1 MANTIRASKNTFSGG
16 LVMDLAPDTTPNTVL
31 TSALNA
37 TLVTFNGNE
46 MQLQNDMGNG
56 RVETARLP
64 EGYIPVGTCEFGDI
78 IYIVSYNPLTNKSQ
92 IGCFPSPERN
102 ISSEEIGSTEQ
113 TLSFTDFQEIKLD
126 QYSNPIK
133 KEVDAQNNPIQDESK
148 KYILT
153 GKLKTNSVK
162 KIIYNNKLNPG
173 DKFIIYDKSMKI
185 YGESHISDMGNI
197 SHVYGSFPK
206 WLKIHVVA
214 IEDSGKINYLDSTL
228 RWYNE
233 YFIAQS
239 KENNQNIP
247 DIDSYRNLLSSGY
260 SVFQSKISGKLA
272 LLIELEKI
280 TGFSCTHTI
289 YSKKGTSSKVE
300 FSDYNN
306 DENTKTTVDNI
317 KKSNTDISYIAETNN
332 YLTYINFSWE
342 TEDSNVNPAAV
353 ILTDAKWVG
362 EYGQYGKVKFWQKN
376 DKLIGLVG
384 NGTNYYQSVSYK
396 LPNIQIEESTEES
409 TEESVK
415 QEKLIEEEKL
425 ITITTSTPS
434 YPNDK
439 YYEVS
444 LDTLSYGNY
453 DSFKE
458 GSYNVILANKLKH
471 INTGTGYSE
480 DALTKLNIVKENEEV
495 KEGVDDSNKYL
506 MLPVEGKY
514 YINALEKIKDNN
526 GQIDFYSKSSSTGKL
541 FKINSY
547 EIEDY
552 IVNNYFH
559 YPIYKRFLEFTIPTN
574 QKILIQN
581 SEQDDSGKTI
591 KEAVY
596 IDKKPDITNMVYK
609 YTVTPAMPYGLL
621 DEYSI
626 TNYID
631 FSKIGTGSIELNT
644 WKYFVG
650 ENSLTL
656 TLGLEAYVEDNMGIS
671 EIAIEFIDNQGVA
684 AIYHITGKASYS
696 GQFTEV
702 IPLNGAASKS
712 SLNSLNTYRGTTWNY
727 TNGVCVHCGQQLTE
741 YQEGCV
747 SFVKKEENGVQKD
760 KPTIITSEDNVENY
774 YMNDAGIIYFGMLY
788 LAKITVKYCPKD
800 ALDNLDDSNDT
811 RFKTFNRWLWTTTMF
826 NDQYYQVK
834 DFNNLQLTLTYDIG
848 AKYESNKN
856 YFYKKINYV
865 SPETSPIGD
874 SEDIPKY
881 ISAQIQ
887 VITDSEVN
895 HIKEDSGNNTGD
907 GDNSGGNSGGNQ
919 DTNPEEIPVL
929 WTDWTIESSS
939 GTVTLT
945 MSCTVAAEWNTDL
958 LRLTSADG
966 TTIYKQGENYKV
978 TIGDTNVLIELVDI
992 PNQTELLLI
1001 SKEGFGKANEGKDQ
1015 SPYRELKF
1023 KYELNG

>member
-1 MANTIRASKNTFSGG
+1 MANTIKASKNTFSGG

-46 MQLQNDMGNG
+46 MSLQNDMGNG

-102 ISSEEIGSTEQ
+102 ISSEEIGSAGQ
-113 TLSFTDFQEIKLD
+113 TLSSSDFQEL
-126 QYSNPIK
+126 K
-133 KEVDAQNNPIQDESK
+133 KDESGNDVP
-148 KYILT
+148 T

-214 IEDSGKINYLDSTL
+214 IEDNGKINYLDSTL

-239 KENNQNIP
+239 KEDNQNIP

-272 LLIELEKI
+272 LLVELEKI

-289 YSKKGTSSKVE
+289 YSKKGNSNKIE
-300 FSDYNN
+300 FTKDENDNIVAKIN
-306 DENTKTTVDNI
+306 DEANTT
-317 KKSNTDISYIAETNN
+317 YITETNN

-342 TEDSNVNPAAV
+342 TEDPNINPAAI
-353 ILTDAKWVG
+353 ILTDAEWVG
-362 EYGQYGKVKFWQKN
+362 EYGQYGIVKFWEKN
-376 DKLIGLVG
+376 NKLIGLVG
-384 NGTNYYQSVSYK
+384 NGTDYYQSVSYK
-396 LPNIQIEESTEES
+396 LPNIQTEGSTEES

-415 QEKLIEEEKL
+415 QEKLIKEEKL

-444 LDTLSYGNY
+444 LDTLNYGNY
-453 DSFKE
+453 DSFKK
-458 GSYNVILANKLKH
+458 GSYNVILVNKLKH

-574 QKILIQN
+574 EKILMQN
-581 SEQDDSGKTI
+581 GE
-591 KEAVY
+591 Y

-656 TLGLEAYVEDNMGIS
+656 TLGLEVYVEDNMGIS

-702 IPLNGAASKS
+702 IPLNGATSKNN
-712 SLNSLNTYRGTTWNY
+712 LNSLNTYRANKWNY
-727 TNGVCVHCGQQLTE
+727 SNGICAHCGQQLTE

-747 SFVKKEENGVQKD
+747 IFEND
-760 KPTIITSEDNVENY
+760 KPKIATSPENTITETKEKIEEPIY
-774 YMNDAGIIYFGMLY
+774 YLNDAGIIYFGMLY

-834 DFNNLQLTLTYDIG
+834 DFNDLQLTLTYDIG

-895 HIKEDSGNNTGD
+895 HITEDSGNNNTGD
-907 GDNSGGNSGGNQ
+907 EDNSGNNSGGNSGGNSG
-919 DTNPEEIPVL
+919 TNPEEIPVL

-945 MSCTVAAEWNTDL
+945 MSCTVAAKWDANL
-958 LRLTSADG
+958 LHLTSVDG
-966 TTIYKQGENYKV
+966 TKTYKQGENYTV
-978 TIGDTNVLIELVDI
+978 TTGDTNVVIELIDI
-992 PNQTELLLI
+992 PNNVESLLLI
-1001 SKEGFGKANEGKDQ
+1001 SEEGFGKANKGKDQ
-1015 SPYRELKF
+1015 SPNKELNF

>member
-1 MANTIRASKNTFSGG
+1 MANTIKASKSTFSGG

-37 TLVTFNGNE
+37 TLMTFNGNE

-102 ISSEEIGSTEQ
+102 ISSEEVGSAGQ
-113 TLSFTDFQEIKLD
+113 TLSSADFQELELNELGELKLD
-126 QYSNPIK
+126 SSNKPI
-133 KEVDAQNNPIQDESK
+133 P
-148 KYILT
+148 T

-173 DKFIIYDKSMKI
+173 DKFIIYDKNAVI
-185 YGESHISDMGNI
+185 YSEPHISDMGNI

-228 RWYNE
+228 RWYDN
-233 YFIAQS
+233 YFIVQS
-239 KENNQNIP
+239 KKDNQDIP

-289 YSKKGTSSKVE
+289 YSKKGNSSKVI
-300 FSDYNN
+300 FTK
-306 DENTKTTVDNI
+306 DENNKITTEISDI
-317 KKSNTDISYIAETNN
+317 KENDTDISYIAETNN

-342 TEDSNVNPAAV
+342 TEDPNINPAAV
-353 ILTDAKWVG
+353 ILTDAEWVG
-362 EYGQYGKVKFWQKN
+362 EYGQYGKVKFWKKDDSD
-376 DKLIGLVG
+376 DKLIGLVE
-384 NGTNYYQSVSYK
+384 NDTNYYQSVSYK
-396 LPNIQIEESTEES
+396 N
-409 TEESVK
+409 K
-415 QEKLIEEEKL
+415 EEEF
-425 ITITTSTPS
+425 ITTTPS

-439 YYEVS
+439 YYEVL
-444 LDTLSYGNY
+444 LDALGYGDY
-453 DSFKE
+453 KSFKE
-458 GSYNVILANKLKH
+458 GSYNVILAKKLEY
-471 INTGTGYSE
+471 INTETDYSK
-480 DALTKLNIVKENEEV
+480 DALTKLNIVKENEKTE
-495 KEGVDDSNKYL
+495 EEVDDLNKYL
-506 MLPVEGKY
+506 MLPKEGYY
-514 YINALEKIKDNN
+514 YINALEKIRENN
-526 GQIDFYSKSSSTGKL
+526 GQINFYSKSSYTGKL
-541 FKINSY
+541 FKIDSQK
-547 EIEDY
+547 IEDY

-574 QKILIQN
+574 EKILVQESKKDN
-581 SEQDDSGKTI
+581 DGSTI
-591 KEAVY
+591 EEAVY

-702 IPLNGAASKS
+702 IPLNGATSKNN
-712 SLNSLNTYRGTTWNY
+712 LNSLNNYRGTTWNY
-727 TNGVCVHCGQQLTE
+727 TNGICVHCGQQLTE

-747 SFVKKEENGVQKD
+747 IFKD
-760 KPTIITSEDNVENY
+760 NKPTIITSPENTVTETGENIEEPTY
-774 YMNDAGIIYFGMLY
+774 YLNDAGIIYFGMLY

-800 ALDNLDDSNDT
+800 ALDNLDDSDST

-834 DFNNLQLTLTYDIG
+834 DFNDLQLTLTYDIG

-856 YFYKKINYV
+856 YYYKKIDYI
-865 SPETSPIGD
+865 SPETSVTKNSD
-874 SEDIPKY
+874 DISKY
-881 ISAQIQ
+881 ISAQVQ
-887 VITDSEVN
+887 VITDSKVN
-895 HIKEDSGNNTGD
+895 NITEDFDNTGD
-907 GDNSGGNSGGNQ
+907 NTGDNQGN
-919 DTNPEEIPVL
+919 TPEEMPVL
-929 WTDWTIESSS
+929 WTNWTIESSS
-939 GTVTLT
+939 DTITLT
-945 MSCTVAAEWNTDL
+945 MSCTVNAEWNINL

-966 TTIYKQGENYKV
+966 TKTYKQGENYKV
-978 TIGDTNVLIELVDI
+978 TTGDANVLIELINISDSSNS
-992 PNQTELLLI
+992 PELLLI
-1001 SKEGFGKANEGKDQ
+1001 SEGGFGKANEGKDQ

>member
-102 ISSEEIGSTEQ
+102 ISSEEVGSAGQ
-113 TLSFTDFQEIKLD
+113 TLSSADFQEL
-126 QYSNPIK
+126 K
-133 KEVDAQNNPIQDESK
+133 KDESGNDVP
-148 KYILT
+148 T

-173 DKFIIYDKSMKI
+173 DKFIIYDKNSVI
-185 YGESHISDMGNI
+185 NSEPHISDMGNI

-228 RWYNE
+228 RWYNN

-239 KENNQNIP
+239 KKTQDNPSGADIP

-289 YSKKGTSSKVE
+289 YSKKGDSNKIEFIKDENGNITTKV
-300 FSDYNN
+300 N
-306 DENTKTTVDNI
+306 DEANN
-317 KKSNTDISYIAETNN
+317 SYIAETNK

-342 TEDSNVNPAAV
+342 TEDPNINPAAI
-353 ILTDAKWVG
+353 ILTDAEWVG
-362 EYGQYGKVKFWQKN
+362 EYEQQGKIKFWYK
-376 DKLIGLVG
+376 DG
-384 NGTNYYQSVSYK
+384 NEV
-396 LPNIQIEESTEES
+396 
-409 TEESVK
+409 
-415 QEKLIEEEKL
+415 KLIENDIENYQLVQYTNKEDATK
-425 ITITTSTPS
+425 TPS

-439 YYEVS
+439 YYEVL

-453 DSFKE
+453 DSFKK
-458 GSYNVILANKLKH
+458 GSYNVILANKLKE
-471 INTGTGYSE
+471 INTNTEDSSKTGYSE
-480 DALTKLNIVKENEEV
+480 DALTKLNIVKENEKIE
-495 KEGVDDSNKYL
+495 EEVDDSNKYL
-506 MLPVEGKY
+506 MLPKEGYY
-514 YINALEKIKDNN
+514 YINALEKIREND
-526 GQIDFYSKSSSTGKL
+526 GQINFYSKSSSTGKL
-541 FKINSY
+541 FKINSQR
-547 EIEDY
+547 IEDY

-574 QKILIQN
+574 EKILVQESKKDNDGSII
-581 SEQDDSGKTI
+581 E
-591 KEAVY
+591 EAIY

-621 DEYSI
+621 DEYSV

-656 TLGLEAYVEDNMGIS
+656 TLGLEAYIEDNMGIS

-702 IPLNGAASKS
+702 IPLNGATSKNN
-712 SLNSLNTYRGTTWNY
+712 LNSLNNYRGTTWNY
-727 TNGVCVHCGQQLTE
+727 TNGICVHCGQQLTQ

-747 SFVKKEENGVQKD
+747 TFSTIEGNKSKPIIAVSKEED
-760 KPTIITSEDNVENY
+760 KNY

-800 ALDNLDDSNDT
+800 ALDNLDDSDST

-834 DFNNLQLTLTYDIG
+834 DFNDLQLTLTYDIG

-856 YFYKKINYV
+856 YYYKKIDYI
-865 SPETSPIGD
+865 SPETSVTKNSD
-874 SEDIPKY
+874 DISKY
-881 ISAQIQ
+881 ISAQVQ
-887 VITDSEVN
+887 VITDSKVN
-895 HIKEDSGNNTGD
+895 NITEDSDNTGD
-907 GDNSGGNSGGNQ
+907 NTGDNQGN
-919 DTNPEEIPVL
+919 TPEEMPVL
-929 WTDWTIESSS
+929 WTNWTIESSS
-939 GTVTLT
+939 DTITLT
-945 MSCTVAAEWNTDL
+945 MSCTVNAEWNTDL

-966 TTIYKQGENYKV
+966 TTTYKQGKNYKV
-978 TIGDTNVLIELVDI
+978 TTGDANVLIELIDI
-992 PNQTELLLI
+992 SDSSDSSNSPELLLI
-1001 SKEGFGKANEGKDQ
+1001 SEKGFGKANEGKDQ

>member
-46 MQLQNDMGNG
+46 MSLQNDMGNG

-102 ISSEEIGSTEQ
+102 ISSEEVGSAGQ
-113 TLSFTDFQEIKLD
+113 TLSSADFQELELNELGELKLD
-126 QYSNPIK
+126 SSNKPI
-133 KEVDAQNNPIQDESK
+133 P
-148 KYILT
+148 T

-173 DKFIIYDKSMKI
+173 DKFIIYDKNAVINS
-185 YGESHISDMGNI
+185 EPHISDMGNI

-228 RWYNE
+228 RWYNN

-239 KENNQNIP
+239 KKTQDNPSGADIP

-289 YSKKGTSSKVE
+289 YSKKGESKPIKFIKDEKNKTIETKIDV
-300 FSDYNN
+300 
-306 DENTKTTVDNI
+306 ENTSD
-317 KKSNTDISYIAETNN
+317 IAETNK

-342 TEDSNVNPAAV
+342 TEDPNINPAAI
-353 ILTDAKWVG
+353 ILTDAEWVG
-362 EYGQYGKVKFWQKN
+362 EYGQYGIVKFWEKN
-376 DKLIGLVG
+376 NELIELVE
-384 NGTNYYQSVSYK
+384 NGTDYYKSVSYK
-396 LPNIQIEESTEES
+396 LPDTQTEES
-409 TEESVK
+409 AK

-434 YPNDK
+434 YSNDK

-444 LDTLSYGNY
+444 LDALGYGNY
-453 DSFKE
+453 KSFKE
-458 GSYNVILANKLKH
+458 NSYNVILANKLKY

-480 DALTKLNIVKENEEV
+480 DALTKLNIVKENEKV

-506 MLPVEGKY
+506 MLPKEGYY
-514 YINALEKIKDNN
+514 YINALEKIIEKD
-526 GQIDFYSKSSSTGKL
+526 GQINFYSKSSSTGKL
-541 FKINSY
+541 FKIDY
-547 EIEDY
+547 QRIEDY

-574 QKILIQN
+574 QKILMQN
-581 SEQDDSGKTI
+581 GEH
-591 KEAVY
+591 

-702 IPLNGAASKS
+702 IPLNGATSKNN
-712 SLNSLNTYRGTTWNY
+712 LNSLNNYRADKWNY

-747 SFVKKEENGVQKD
+747 IFKD
-760 KPTIITSEDNVENY
+760 NKPTIITSPENTVTETGENIEEPTY
-774 YMNDAGIIYFGMLY
+774 YLNDAGIIYFGMLY

-834 DFNNLQLTLTYDIG
+834 DFNDLQLTLTYDIG

-874 SEDIPKY
+874 SDDIPKY
-881 ISAQIQ
+881 ISAQVQ

-895 HIKEDSGNNTGD
+895 HITEDSGNNTEG

-945 MSCTVAAEWNTDL
+945 MSCTVAAKWNNNNL
-958 LRLTSADG
+958 FLKSEDG
-966 TTIYKQGENYKV
+966 TETYKQNVDYEI
-978 TIGDTNVLIELVDI
+978 THGDTNVLVKLSNKLKGENLV
-992 PNQTELLLI
+992 LI
-1001 SKEGFGKANEGKDQ
+1001 SNIGFGKANDGKDQ
-1015 SPYRELKF
+1015 SPSKELNF
-1023 KYELNG
+1023 KYEING

>member
-1 MANTIRASKNTFSGG
+1 MANTIRVSKSTFSGG

-102 ISSEEIGSTEQ
+102 ISSEEVGSAGQ
-113 TLSFTDFQEIKLD
+113 TLKSSDFQEI
-126 QYSNPIK
+126 IK
-133 KEVDAQNNPIQDESK
+133 DASGNEIP
-148 KYILT
+148 T

-173 DKFIIYDKSMKI
+173 DKFIIYDKNAAI
-185 YGESHISDMGNI
+185 YNEPNISDIGNTSHI
-197 SHVYGSFPK
+197 YGSFPK

-228 RWYNE
+228 KWYKD
-233 YFIAQS
+233 YFIAAS
-239 KENNQNIP
+239 KKANDPNGADIP

-289 YSKKGTSSKVE
+289 YSKNIVNTSS
-300 FSDYNN
+300 
-306 DENTKTTVDNI
+306 
-317 KKSNTDISYIAETNN
+317 DIEVNK

-342 TEDSNVNPAAV
+342 TENPNINPAAI
-353 ILTDAKWVG
+353 ILTDAEWVG
-362 EYGQYGKVKFWQKN
+362 EQDQQGTVKLWKKSTEN
-376 DKLIGLVG
+376 NKLIELEK
-384 NGTNYYQSVSYK
+384 NGIKNYQSVSYI
-396 LPNIQIEESTEES
+396 NEGTQTN
-409 TEESVK
+409 T
-415 QEKLIEEEKL
+415 
-425 ITITTSTPS
+425 TPS
-434 YPNDK
+434 YPNGK
-439 YYEVS
+439 YYEAV
-444 LDTLSYGNY
+444 LDTLDQGDYETFINTN
-453 DSFKE
+453 
-458 GSYNVILANKLKH
+458 SYNAKLISKLKD
-471 INTGTGYSE
+471 INIVTQNGKVKETGYSK
-480 DALTKLNIVKENEEV
+480 DALIKLNIKKENNN
-495 KEGVDDSNKYL
+495 GYL
-506 MLPVEGKY
+506 MLPVEKQY
-514 YINALEKIKDNN
+514 YINALEKIKEKN
-526 GQIDFYSKSSSTGKL
+526 GEHIEINFYSKSSSTGKM
-541 FKINSY
+541 FKIEPY
-547 EIEDY
+547 EIPDY

-574 QKILIQN
+574 QKIKIQEG
-581 SEQDDSGKTI
+581 EQDVNGNPI
-591 KEAVY
+591 KPAIY

-650 ENSLTL
+650 ENALTL

-712 SLNSLNTYRGTTWNY
+712 NLNSLNNYRNKWNY
-727 TNGVCVHCGQQLTE
+727 KEGVCVHCGQKLEE

-747 SFVKKEENGVQKD
+747 TFKKDTSGNSIPVIATFPESTTPPKNSTPSGNTTSPENTTTNTEE
-760 KPTIITSEDNVENY
+760 PTY
-774 YMNDAGIIYFGMLY
+774 YLNDAGIIYFGMLY
-788 LAKITVKYCPKD
+788 LAKITVKYCPVD
-800 ALDNLDDSNDT
+800 ALGNLDENNIS
-811 RFKTFNRWLWTTTMF
+811 RFKTFNRWLWTTTVF
-826 NDQYYQVK
+826 NDYYYQVK
-834 DFNNLQLTLTYDIG
+834 DFNDLQLTLTYDIG
-848 AKYESNKN
+848 VKYETNSK
-856 YFYKKINYV
+856 YLYKKINYI
-865 SPETSPIGD
+865 SPKNDIIQK
-874 SEDIPKY
+874 SEDILGY
-881 ISAQIQ
+881 ISAQVQ
-887 VITDSEVN
+887 LITDTSKISNTEN
-895 HIKEDSGNNTGD
+895 SGNNTGN
-907 GDNSGGNSGGNQ
+907 GSGNNNSGNIS
-919 DTNPEEIPVL
+919 EI
-929 WTDWTIESSS
+929 W
-939 GTVTLT
+939 
-945 MSCTVAAEWNTDL
+945 EWNITTYKIYPAISVYYDGEVQWDSTKL
-958 LRLTSADG
+958 HLTTADG
-966 TTIYKQGENYKV
+966 TYTYEQNIHYKLVEGPKD
-978 TIGDTNVLIELVDI
+978 ILIVLTGILKETKIIV
-992 PNQTELLLI
+992 NSE
-1001 SKEGFGKANEGKDQ
+1001 EGFGKAKQSGKV
-1015 SPYRELKF
+1015 SPPNTLELTV
-1023 KYELNG
+1023 N

>member
-1 MANTIRASKNTFSGG
+1 
-16 LVMDLAPDTTPNTVL
+16 
-31 TSALNA
+31 
-37 TLVTFNGNE
+37 
-46 MQLQNDMGNG
+46 
-56 RVETARLP
+56 
-64 EGYIPVGTCEFGDI
+64 
-78 IYIVSYNPLTNKSQ
+78 
-92 IGCFPSPERN
+92 
-102 ISSEEIGSTEQ
+102 
-113 TLSFTDFQEIKLD
+113 
-126 QYSNPIK
+126 
-133 KEVDAQNNPIQDESK
+133 
-148 KYILT
+148 
-153 GKLKTNSVK
+153 
-162 KIIYNNKLNPG
+162 
-173 DKFIIYDKSMKI
+173 
-185 YGESHISDMGNI
+185 MGNI

-228 RWYNE
+228 RWYDN

-239 KENNQNIP
+239 KKDNQDVP

-289 YSKKGTSSKVE
+289 YSKKGESKPIKFIKDKE
-300 FSDYNN
+300 NKTIGTEISD
-306 DENTKTTVDNI
+306 I
-317 KKSNTDISYIAETNN
+317 KEDDTDIYYIAETNN

-342 TEDSNVNPAAV
+342 TEDSNINPAAV
-353 ILTDAKWVG
+353 ILTDAEWIG
-362 EYGQYGKVKFWQKN
+362 EYGQYGIVKFWEKN
-376 DKLIGLVG
+376 NKLIELVE
-384 NGTNYYQSVSYK
+384 NGTDYYKSVSYK
-396 LPNIQIEESTEES
+396 N
-409 TEESVK
+409 K
-415 QEKLIEEEKL
+415 EEEF
-425 ITITTSTPS
+425 ITTTPS
-434 YPNDK
+434 YPNDN
-439 YYEVS
+439 YYEVL
-444 LDTLSYGNY
+444 LDALEYKSYDVFASNSYNAMLANTLS
-453 DSFKE
+453 S
-458 GSYNVILANKLKH
+458 
-471 INTGTGYSE
+471 INTDYSK
-480 DALTKLNIVKENEEV
+480 DALTKLNIKKENNS
-495 KEGVDDSNKYL
+495 GYL
-506 MLPVEGKY
+506 MLPVEKSY
-514 YINALEKIKDNN
+514 YINALEKI
-526 GQIDFYSKSSSTGKL
+526 GTTFYSKSSSTGKM
-541 FKINSY
+541 F
-547 EIEDY
+547 EIFPYIIPDY

-574 QKILIQN
+574 EKILVQESKKDN
-581 SEQDDSGKTI
+581 DGSTI
-591 KEAVY
+591 EEAVY

-702 IPLNGAASKS
+702 IPLNGATSKNN
-712 SLNSLNTYRGTTWNY
+712 LNSLNTYRGTTWNY
-727 TNGVCVHCGQQLTE
+727 TNGICIHCGQQLTE

-747 SFVKKEENGVQKD
+747 TFKDNKPVIATSPENTVTETGENIEE
-760 KPTIITSEDNVENY
+760 PAY
-774 YMNDAGIIYFGMLY
+774 YLNDAGIIYFGMLY

-800 ALDNLDDSNDT
+800 ALDNLDDSDST

-834 DFNNLQLTLTYDIG
+834 DFNDLQLTLTYDIG

-856 YFYKKINYV
+856 YYYKKIDYI
-865 SPETSPIGD
+865 SPETSVTKNSD
-874 SEDIPKY
+874 DISKY
-881 ISAQIQ
+881 ISAQVQI
-887 VITDSEVN
+887 ITDSKVN
-895 HIKEDSGNNTGD
+895 NITEDSDNTGD
-907 GDNSGGNSGGNQ
+907 NTGDNQGN
-919 DTNPEEIPVL
+919 TPEEMPVL
-929 WTDWTIESSS
+929 WTNWTIESSS
-939 GTVTLT
+939 DTITLT
-945 MSCTVAAEWNTDL
+945 MSCTVNAEWDTSL

-966 TTIYKQGENYKV
+966 TTTYKQGKNYKV
-978 TIGDTNVLIELVDI
+978 TTGDANVLIELIDI

-1001 SKEGFGKANEGKDQ
+1001 SKGGFGKANEGKDQ

>member
-1 MANTIRASKNTFSGG
+1 MANTIRASKSTFSGG

-102 ISSEEIGSTEQ
+102 ISSEEVGSAGQ
-113 TLSFTDFQEIKLD
+113 TLKSSDFQEI
-126 QYSNPIK
+126 IK
-133 KEVDAQNNPIQDESK
+133 DASGNEIP
-148 KYILT
+148 T

-173 DKFIIYDKSMKI
+173 DKFIIYDKNAAI
-185 YGESHISDMGNI
+185 YNEPNISDIGNTSHI
-197 SHVYGSFPK
+197 YGSFPK

-228 RWYNE
+228 KWYKD
-233 YFIAQS
+233 YFIAAS
-239 KENNQNIP
+239 KKANDPNGADIP

-289 YSKKGTSSKVE
+289 YSKNIVNTSS
-300 FSDYNN
+300 
-306 DENTKTTVDNI
+306 
-317 KKSNTDISYIAETNN
+317 DIEVNK

-342 TEDSNVNPAAV
+342 TENPNINPAAI
-353 ILTDAKWVG
+353 ILTDAEWVG
-362 EYGQYGKVKFWQKN
+362 EQDQQGTVKLWKKSTEN
-376 DKLIGLVG
+376 NKLIELEK
-384 NGTNYYQSVSYK
+384 NGIKNYQSVSYI
-396 LPNIQIEESTEES
+396 NEGTQTN
-409 TEESVK
+409 T
-415 QEKLIEEEKL
+415 
-425 ITITTSTPS
+425 TPS
-434 YPNDK
+434 YPNGK
-439 YYEVS
+439 YYEAV
-444 LDTLSYGNY
+444 LDTLDQGDYETFINTN
-453 DSFKE
+453 
-458 GSYNVILANKLKH
+458 SYNAKLISKLKD
-471 INTGTGYSE
+471 INIVTQNGKVKETGYSK
-480 DALTKLNIVKENEEV
+480 DALIKLNIKKENNN
-495 KEGVDDSNKYL
+495 GYL
-506 MLPVEGKY
+506 MLPVEKQY
-514 YINALEKIKDNN
+514 YINALEKIKEKN
-526 GQIDFYSKSSSTGKL
+526 GENIEINFYSKSSSTGKM
-541 FKINSY
+541 FKIEPY
-547 EIEDY
+547 EIPDY

-574 QKILIQN
+574 QKIKIQEG
-581 SEQDDSGKTI
+581 EQDVNGNPI
-591 KEAVY
+591 KPAIY

-650 ENSLTL
+650 ENALTL

-712 SLNSLNTYRGTTWNY
+712 NLNSLNNYRNKWNY
-727 TNGVCVHCGQQLTE
+727 KEGVCVHCGQKLEE

-747 SFVKKEENGVQKD
+747 TFKKDTSGNSIPVIATFPESTTPPKNSTPSGNTTSPENTTTNTEE
-760 KPTIITSEDNVENY
+760 PTY
-774 YMNDAGIIYFGMLY
+774 YLNDAGIIYFGMLY
-788 LAKITVKYCPKD
+788 LAKITVKYCPVD
-800 ALDNLDDSNDT
+800 ALGNLDENNIS
-811 RFKTFNRWLWTTTMF
+811 RFKTFNRWLWTTTVF
-826 NDQYYQVK
+826 NDYYYQVK
-834 DFNNLQLTLTYDIG
+834 DFNDLQLTLTYDIG
-848 AKYESNKN
+848 VKYETNSK
-856 YFYKKINYV
+856 YLYKKINYI
-865 SPETSPIGD
+865 SPKNDIIQK
-874 SEDIPKY
+874 SEDISGY
-881 ISAQIQ
+881 ISAQVQ
-887 VITDSEVN
+887 LITDTSKISNTEN
-895 HIKEDSGNNTGD
+895 SGNNTGN
-907 GDNSGGNSGGNQ
+907 GSGNNNSGDIS
-919 DTNPEEIPVL
+919 EI
-929 WTDWTIESSS
+929 W
-939 GTVTLT
+939 
-945 MSCTVAAEWNTDL
+945 EWNITTYKIYPAISVYYDGEVQWDSTKL
-958 LRLTSADG
+958 HLTTADG
-966 TTIYKQGENYKV
+966 TYTYEQNIHYKLVEGPKD
-978 TIGDTNVLIELVDI
+978 ILIVLTGILKETKIIV
-992 PNQTELLLI
+992 NSE
-1001 SKEGFGKANEGKDQ
+1001 EGFGKAKQSGKV
-1015 SPYRELKF
+1015 SPPNTLELTV
-1023 KYELNG
+1023 N

>member
-102 ISSEEIGSTEQ
+102 ISSEEVGSAGQ
-113 TLSFTDFQEIKLD
+113 TLSSSDFQELELNELGELKLD
-126 QYSNPIK
+126 SSNRPI
-133 KEVDAQNNPIQDESK
+133 P
-148 KYILT
+148 T

-173 DKFIIYDKSMKI
+173 DKFIIYDKNAVINS
-185 YGESHISDMGNI
+185 EPHISDIGNT

-228 RWYNE
+228 RWYDN

-239 KENNQNIP
+239 KKTQDNPSGADIP

-289 YSKKGTSSKVE
+289 YSKKGESKPIKFIKDEKNKTIETKIDVESTS
-300 FSDYNN
+300 D
-306 DENTKTTVDNI
+306 
-317 KKSNTDISYIAETNN
+317 IAETNK

-342 TEDSNVNPAAV
+342 TEDPNINPAAI
-353 ILTDAKWVG
+353 ILTDAEWVG
-362 EYGQYGKVKFWQKN
+362 EYGQYGIVKFWEKN
-376 DKLIGLVG
+376 NELIELVE
-384 NGTNYYQSVSYK
+384 NGTDYYKSVSYK
-396 LPNIQIEESTEES
+396 LPNIQTEESIEES
-409 TEESVK
+409 
-415 QEKLIEEEKL
+415 IEEEKSIEQEKLTEKEL

-444 LDTLSYGNY
+444 LDALGYGTY
-453 DSFKE
+453 KSFKE
-458 GSYNVILANKLKH
+458 GSYNVILAKKLEY

-480 DALTKLNIVKENEEV
+480 DALTKLNIVKENEEI
-495 KEGVDDSNKYL
+495 DDLNKYL
-506 MLPVEGKY
+506 MLPKEGYY
-514 YINALEKIKDNN
+514 YINALEKIKEND
-526 GQIDFYSKSSSTGKL
+526 GQISFYSKSSSTGKL
-541 FKINSY
+541 FKINSQR
-547 EIEDY
+547 IEDY

-574 QKILIQN
+574 QKIIVQESKKDN
-581 SEQDDSGKTI
+581 DGHITE
-591 KEAVY
+591 EAVY

-702 IPLNGAASKS
+702 IPLNGATSKS
-712 SLNSLNTYRGTTWNY
+712 SLNSLNNYRGTTWNY
-727 TNGVCVHCGQQLTE
+727 TNGICVHCGQQLTE

-747 SFVKKEENGVQKD
+747 TFENNKPIIATSPENTVTETGENIEE
-760 KPTIITSEDNVENY
+760 PTY
-774 YMNDAGIIYFGMLY
+774 YLNDAGIIYFGMLY

-800 ALDNLDDSNDT
+800 TLDNLDDSDST

-834 DFNNLQLTLTYDIG
+834 DFNDLQLTLTYDIG

-856 YFYKKINYV
+856 YYYKKIDYV
-865 SPETSPIGD
+865 SPETSVTKNSD
-874 SEDIPKY
+874 DISKY
-881 ISAQIQ
+881 ISAQVQ
-887 VITDSEVN
+887 VITDSKVN
-895 HIKEDSGNNTGD
+895 NITEDSDNTGD
-907 GDNSGGNSGGNQ
+907 NTGDNQGN
-919 DTNPEEIPVL
+919 TPEEIPVL
-929 WTDWTIESSS
+929 WTNWTIESSS
-939 GTVTLT
+939 DIITLT
-945 MSCTVAAEWNTDL
+945 MSCTVNAEWDTSL
-958 LRLTSADG
+958 LRLISADG
-966 TTIYKQGENYKV
+966 TKTYKQGENYKV
-978 TIGDTNVLIELVDI
+978 TIGDANVLIELINISDSS
-992 PNQTELLLI
+992 ELLLI
-1001 SKEGFGKANEGKDQ
+1001 SERGFGKANERKDQ

>member
-1 MANTIRASKNTFSGG
+1 MANTIRASKSTFSGG
-16 LVMDLAPDTTPNTVL
+16 LIMDLAPATTPNTVL

-102 ISSEEIGSTEQ
+102 ISSEEVGSTGQ
-113 TLSFTDFQEIKLD
+113 TLSFTDFQEIELD
-126 QYSNPIK
+126 QQGNPIK
-133 KEVDAQNNPIQDESK
+133 KEVDAQGNPIQDESK

-272 LLIELEKI
+272 LLVELEKI

-289 YSKKGTSSKVE
+289 YSKKGNSNKIE
-300 FSDYNN
+300 FTK
-306 DENTKTTVDNI
+306 DENDNI
-317 KKSNTDISYIAETNN
+317 IAKINDKAVNSYIAETNN

-342 TEDSNVNPAAV
+342 TEDPNINPAAI
-353 ILTDAKWVG
+353 ILTDTEWVG
-362 EYGQYGKVKFWQKN
+362 EYGQQGTVKFWQKN
-376 DKLIGLVG
+376 NKLIELVG
-384 NGTNYYQSVSYK
+384 NGTNYYQSVLYN
-396 LPNIQIEESTEES
+396 NIKEATN
-409 TEESVK
+409 
-415 QEKLIEEEKL
+415 
-425 ITITTSTPS
+425 TPS
-434 YPNDK
+434 YPNDN
-439 YYEVS
+439 YYEVL
-444 LDTLSYGNY
+444 LDTLSYENY
-453 DSFKE
+453 KNFIEKD
-458 GSYNVILANKLKH
+458 SYNAKLIDKLKE
-471 INTGTGYSE
+471 INTYIQNSENKELGYSK
-480 DALTKLNIVKENEEV
+480 DALIKLNIEKENDTS
-495 KEGVDDSNKYL
+495 GYL
-506 MLPVEGKY
+506 MLPKEGSY
-514 YINALEKIKDNN
+514 YINALEKIIEKKGEN
-526 GQIDFYSKSSSTGKL
+526 IEKHFYSKSSYSGKM
-541 FKINSY
+541 F
-547 EIEDY
+547 EIFPYIIPDY

-574 QKILIQN
+574 QKILMQN
-581 SEQDDSGKTI
+581 GE
-591 KEAVY
+591 Y

-702 IPLNGAASKS
+702 IPLNGATSKNN
-712 SLNSLNTYRGTTWNY
+712 LNSLNNYRGNKWNY
-727 TNGVCVHCGQQLTE
+727 SDGICVHCGQQLTE

-747 SFVKKEENGVQKD
+747 SFIKKEENGEQKER
-760 KPTIITSEDNVENY
+760 PTIITSEDKVSNY

-834 DFNNLQLTLTYDIG
+834 DFNDLQLTLTYDVG

-856 YFYKKINYV
+856 YLYKKINYI
-865 SPETSPIGD
+865 SPETSPVKD
-874 SEDIPKY
+874 PNDISKY
-881 ISAQIQ
+881 ISAQVQI
-887 VITDSEVN
+887 ITDT
-895 HIKEDSGNNTGD
+895 KENPIIDDSNNTKG
-907 GDNSGGNSGGNQ
+907 GDNSGNNSGNDQ
-919 DTNPEEIPVL
+919 DNTTEETPVL
-929 WTDWTIESSS
+929 WTDWSIESSS
-939 GTVTLT
+939 GTITLT
-945 MSCTVAAEWNTDL
+945 MSCTVAVQWDNTKL
-958 LRLTSADG
+958 HLNSADG
-966 TTIYKQGENYKV
+966 NKTYTQGINYEI
-978 TIGDTNVLIELVDI
+978 TSGNSNVLIELIDI
-992 PNQTELLLI
+992 PDQTDLLLT
-1001 SKEGFGKANEGKDQ
+1001 SEEGFGKVIGRTDK
-1015 SPYRELKF
+1015 SPYKQLNF

>member
-1 MANTIRASKNTFSGG
+1 MANTIRASKSTFSGG

-102 ISSEEIGSTEQ
+102 ISSEEVGSAGQ
-113 TLSFTDFQEIKLD
+113 TLSSADFQELELNELGEPKLD
-126 QYSNPIK
+126 SSNKPI
-133 KEVDAQNNPIQDESK
+133 P
-148 KYILT
+148 T

-173 DKFIIYDKSMKI
+173 DKFIIYDKNAVINS
-185 YGESHISDMGNI
+185 ELHISDMGNE

-228 RWYNE
+228 RWYDN

-239 KENNQNIP
+239 KKTQDNPSGEDIP

-289 YSKKGTSSKVE
+289 YSKKGDSSKVI
-300 FSDYNN
+300 FTK
-306 DENTKTTVDNI
+306 DENNKITTEIADI
-317 KKSNTDISYIAETNN
+317 KEDDTNISYIAETNN

-342 TEDSNVNPAAV
+342 TEDPNINPAAI
-353 ILTDAKWVG
+353 ILTDAEWVG
-362 EYGQYGKVKFWQKN
+362 EYEQQGKIKFWYK
-376 DKLIGLVG
+376 DG
-384 NGTNYYQSVSYK
+384 NEV
-396 LPNIQIEESTEES
+396 
-409 TEESVK
+409 
-415 QEKLIEEEKL
+415 KLIENDIENYQLVQYTNNKSA
-425 ITITTSTPS
+425 TKTPS
-434 YPNDK
+434 YPNDY
-439 YYEVS
+439 YYETL
-444 LDTLSYGNY
+444 LDALEYKSYDVFASNSYNAMLANTLS
-453 DSFKE
+453 S
-458 GSYNVILANKLKH
+458 
-471 INTGTGYSE
+471 INTDYSK
-480 DALTKLNIVKENEEV
+480 DALTKLNIKKENNS
-495 KEGVDDSNKYL
+495 GYL
-506 MLPVEGKY
+506 MLPVEKSY
-514 YINALEKIKDNN
+514 YINALEKI
-526 GQIDFYSKSSSTGKL
+526 GTTFYSKSSSTGKM
-541 FKINSY
+541 F
-547 EIEDY
+547 EIFPYIIPDY

-574 QKILIQN
+574 EKILVQESKKDNDGSII
-581 SEQDDSGKTI
+581 E
-591 KEAVY
+591 EAVY

-621 DEYSI
+621 DEYSV

-702 IPLNGAASKS
+702 IPLNGATSKNN
-712 SLNSLNTYRGTTWNY
+712 LNSLNTYRGTTWNY
-727 TNGVCVHCGQQLTE
+727 TNGICVHCGQQLTE

-747 SFVKKEENGVQKD
+747 TFSTIEGDKSKPIIAVSKEED
-760 KPTIITSEDNVENY
+760 KNY

-800 ALDNLDDSNDT
+800 ALDNLDDSDST

-834 DFNNLQLTLTYDIG
+834 DFNDLQLTLTYDIG

-856 YFYKKINYV
+856 YYYKKIDYI
-865 SPETSPIGD
+865 SPETSVTKNSD
-874 SEDIPKY
+874 DISKY
-881 ISAQIQ
+881 ISAQVQ
-887 VITDSEVN
+887 VITDSKVN
-895 HIKEDSGNNTGD
+895 NITEDSDNTGD
-907 GDNSGGNSGGNQ
+907 NTGDNQGN
-919 DTNPEEIPVL
+919 TPEEMPVL
-929 WTDWTIESSS
+929 WTNWTIESSS
-939 GTVTLT
+939 DTITLT
-945 MSCTVAAEWNTDL
+945 MSCTVNAEWDTKL
-958 LRLTSADG
+958 LYLTSADG
-966 TTIYKQGENYKV
+966 TKTYIQGENYKV
-978 TIGDTNVLIELVDI
+978 TTGDANVLIELIDI
-992 PNQTELLLI
+992 SDSSDSSDSPELLLI
-1001 SKEGFGKANEGKDQ
+1001 SEKGFGKANEGKDQ

>member
-1 MANTIRASKNTFSGG
+1 MANTIRASKSTFSGG

-102 ISSEEIGSTEQ
+102 ISSEEVGSAGQ
-113 TLSFTDFQEIKLD
+113 TLSSADFQELELNELGEPKLD
-126 QYSNPIK
+126 SSNKPI
-133 KEVDAQNNPIQDESK
+133 P
-148 KYILT
+148 T

-173 DKFIIYDKSMKI
+173 DKFIIYDKSRKI

-228 RWYNE
+228 RWYNT

-239 KENNQNIP
+239 KEDSQNIP

-272 LLIELEKI
+272 LLVELEKI

-289 YSKKGTSSKVE
+289 YSKKGNSNKIKFTEDKK
-300 FSDYNN
+300 NN
-306 DENTKTTVDNI
+306 KITTEIDNTADNTAD
-317 KKSNTDISYIAETNN
+317 KSYIVETNK

-342 TEDSNVNPAAV
+342 TEDPNINPAAV
-353 ILTDAKWVG
+353 ILTDVEWVG
-362 EYGQYGKVKFWQKN
+362 EYEQQGKVKFWYK
-376 DKLIGLVG
+376 DKKEI
-384 NGTNYYQSVSYK
+384 
-396 LPNIQIEESTEES
+396 
-409 TEESVK
+409 
-415 QEKLIEEEKL
+415 KLIENDIENYQLVQYTNIEGATK
-425 ITITTSTPS
+425 TPS

-444 LDTLSYGNY
+444 LDTLNYGNY
-453 DSFKE
+453 ESFEK
-458 GSYNVILANKLKH
+458 GSYNVILVNKLKN

-480 DALTKLNIVKENEEV
+480 DALTKLNIVKTNEEV
-495 KEGVDDSNKYL
+495 DNLNKYL
-506 MLPVEGKY
+506 MLPKEGYY
-514 YINALEKIKDNN
+514 YINALEKIKENN
-526 GQIDFYSKSSSTGKL
+526 GQINFYSKSSSTGKL
-541 FKINSY
+541 FKISPQR
-547 EIEDY
+547 IEDY

-574 QKILIQN
+574 EKILVQESKKDNDGNIT
-581 SEQDDSGKTI
+581 E
-591 KEAVY
+591 EAIY

-656 TLGLEAYVEDNMGIS
+656 TLGLEAYIEDNMGIS

-702 IPLNGAASKS
+702 IPLNGATSKNN
-712 SLNSLNTYRGTTWNY
+712 LNSLNNYRGTTWNY
-727 TNGVCVHCGQQLTE
+727 TNGICVHCGQQLTE

-747 SFVKKEENGVQKD
+747 TFKNNKPVIATLENTVTETGE
-760 KPTIITSEDNVENY
+760 PTY
-774 YMNDAGIIYFGMLY
+774 YLNDAGIIYFGMLY

-800 ALDNLDDSNDT
+800 ALDNLDDSDST

-834 DFNNLQLTLTYDIG
+834 DFNDLQLTLTYDIG

-856 YFYKKINYV
+856 YYYKKIDYI
-865 SPETSPIGD
+865 SPETSVTKNSD
-874 SEDIPKY
+874 DISKY
-881 ISAQIQ
+881 ISAQVQI
-887 VITDSEVN
+887 ITDSEIN
-895 HIKEDSGNNTGD
+895 NITEDSDNTGD
-907 GDNSGGNSGGNQ
+907 NTGDNQGN
-919 DTNPEEIPVL
+919 TPEEIPVL
-929 WTDWTIESSS
+929 WTNWTIESSS
-939 GTVTLT
+939 DTITLT
-945 MSCTVAAEWNTDL
+945 MSCTVNAEWNTSL

-966 TTIYKQGENYKV
+966 TKTYEQGKNYKV
-978 TIGDTNVLIELVDI
+978 TTGDANVLIELINISDSSDSSNS
-992 PNQTELLLI
+992 PELLLI
-1001 SKEGFGKANEGKDQ
+1001 SERGFGKANEGKDQ

>member
-1 MANTIRASKNTFSGG
+1 MANTIRASKSTFSGG

-102 ISSEEIGSTEQ
+102 ISSEEVGSAGQ
-113 TLSFTDFQEIKLD
+113 TLSSSDFQELELNELGEPKLD
-126 QYSNPIK
+126 SSNKPI
-133 KEVDAQNNPIQDESK
+133 P
-148 KYILT
+148 T

-173 DKFIIYDKSMKI
+173 DKFIIYDKSRKI

-228 RWYNE
+228 RWYNT

-239 KENNQNIP
+239 KEDGQNIP

-289 YSKKGTSSKVE
+289 YSKKGNSNKIKFTEDKK
-300 FSDYNN
+300 NN
-306 DENTKTTVDNI
+306 KITTEIDNTADNTAD
-317 KKSNTDISYIAETNN
+317 KSYIVETNK

-342 TEDSNVNPAAV
+342 TEDPNINPAAI
-353 ILTDAKWVG
+353 ILTNAEWVG
-362 EYGQYGKVKFWQKN
+362 EYEQQGKVKFWYK
-376 DKLIGLVG
+376 DKKEIKLIE
-384 NGTNYYQSVSYK
+384 NDIENYQLVSYK
-396 LPNIQIEESTEES
+396 LPNIQTEES
-409 TEESVK
+409 TK

-434 YPNDK
+434 YPNGK

-444 LDTLSYGNY
+444 LDTLNYGNY
-453 DSFKE
+453 ESFEK
-458 GSYNVILANKLKH
+458 GSYNVILVNKLKN

-480 DALTKLNIVKENEEV
+480 DALTKLNIVKTNEEV
-495 KEGVDDSNKYL
+495 DNLNKYL
-506 MLPVEGKY
+506 MLPKEGYY
-514 YINALEKIKDNN
+514 YINALEKIKENN
-526 GQIDFYSKSSSTGKL
+526 GQINFYSKSSSTGKL
-541 FKINSY
+541 FKISPQR
-547 EIEDY
+547 IEDY

-574 QKILIQN
+574 EKILVQESKKDN
-581 SEQDDSGKTI
+581 DGSTI
-591 KEAVY
+591 EEAIY

-656 TLGLEAYVEDNMGIS
+656 TLGLEAYIEDNMGIS

-702 IPLNGAASKS
+702 IPLNGATSKNN
-712 SLNSLNTYRGTTWNY
+712 LNSLNNYRGTTWNY
-727 TNGVCVHCGQQLTE
+727 TNGICVHCGQQLTE

-747 SFVKKEENGVQKD
+747 TFKNNKPVIATLENTVTETGE
-760 KPTIITSEDNVENY
+760 PTY
-774 YMNDAGIIYFGMLY
+774 YLNDAGIIYFGMLY

-800 ALDNLDDSNDT
+800 ALDNLDDSDST

-834 DFNNLQLTLTYDIG
+834 DFNDLQLTLTYDIG
-848 AKYESNKN
+848 AKYESNKD
-856 YFYKKINYV
+856 YYYKKIDYI
-865 SPETSPIGD
+865 SPETSVTKNSD
-874 SEDIPKY
+874 DISKY
-881 ISAQIQ
+881 ISAQVQI
-887 VITDSEVN
+887 ITDSKVN
-895 HIKEDSGNNTGD
+895 NITEDSDNTGD
-907 GDNSGGNSGGNQ
+907 NTGDNQGN
-919 DTNPEEIPVL
+919 TPEEIPVL
-929 WTDWTIESSS
+929 WTNWTIESSS
-939 GTVTLT
+939 DTITLT
-945 MSCTVAAEWNTDL
+945 MSCTVNAKWDTSL

-966 TTIYKQGENYKV
+966 TKTYEQGKNYKV
-978 TIGDTNVLIELVDI
+978 TTGDANVLIELVDI

-1001 SKEGFGKANEGKDQ
+1001 SERGFGKANEGKDQ

>member
-1 MANTIRASKNTFSGG
+1 MANTIRVSKSTFSGG

-102 ISSEEIGSTEQ
+102 ISSEEVGSAGQ
-113 TLSFTDFQEIKLD
+113 TLKSSDFQEI
-126 QYSNPIK
+126 IK
-133 KEVDAQNNPIQDESK
+133 DASGNEIP
-148 KYILT
+148 T

-173 DKFIIYDKSMKI
+173 DKFIIYDKNAAI
-185 YGESHISDMGNI
+185 YNEPNISDIGNTSHI
-197 SHVYGSFPK
+197 YGSFPK

-228 RWYNE
+228 KWYKD
-233 YFIAQS
+233 YFIAAS
-239 KENNQNIP
+239 KKANDPNGADIP

-289 YSKKGTSSKVE
+289 YSKNIVNTSS
-300 FSDYNN
+300 
-306 DENTKTTVDNI
+306 
-317 KKSNTDISYIAETNN
+317 DIEVNK

-342 TEDSNVNPAAV
+342 TENPNINPAAI
-353 ILTDAKWVG
+353 ILTDAEWVG
-362 EYGQYGKVKFWQKN
+362 EQDQQGTVKLWKKSTEN
-376 DKLIGLVG
+376 NKLIELEK
-384 NGTNYYQSVSYK
+384 NGIKNYQSVSYI
-396 LPNIQIEESTEES
+396 NEGTQTN
-409 TEESVK
+409 T
-415 QEKLIEEEKL
+415 
-425 ITITTSTPS
+425 TPS
-434 YPNDK
+434 YPNGK
-439 YYEVS
+439 YYEAV
-444 LDTLSYGNY
+444 LDTLDQGDYETFINTN
-453 DSFKE
+453 
-458 GSYNVILANKLKH
+458 SYNAKLISKLKD
-471 INTGTGYSE
+471 INIVTQNGKVKETGYSK
-480 DALTKLNIVKENEEV
+480 DALIKLNIKKENNN
-495 KEGVDDSNKYL
+495 GYL
-506 MLPVEGKY
+506 MLPVEKQY
-514 YINALEKIKDNN
+514 YINALEKIKEKN
-526 GQIDFYSKSSSTGKL
+526 GEHIEINFYSKSSSTGKM
-541 FKINSY
+541 FKIEPY
-547 EIEDY
+547 EIPDY

-574 QKILIQN
+574 QKIKIQEG
-581 SEQDDSGKTI
+581 EQDVNGNPI
-591 KEAVY
+591 KPAIY

-650 ENSLTL
+650 ENALTL

-712 SLNSLNTYRGTTWNY
+712 NLNSLNNYRNKWNY
-727 TNGVCVHCGQQLTE
+727 KEGVCVHCGQKLEE

-747 SFVKKEENGVQKD
+747 TFKKDTSGNSIPVIATFPESTTPPKNSTPSGNTTSPENTTTNTEE
-760 KPTIITSEDNVENY
+760 PTY
-774 YMNDAGIIYFGMLY
+774 YLNDAGIIYFGMLY
-788 LAKITVKYCPKD
+788 LAKITVKYCPVD
-800 ALDNLDDSNDT
+800 ALGNLDENNIS
-811 RFKTFNRWLWTTTMF
+811 RFKTFNRWLWTTTVF
-826 NDQYYQVK
+826 NDYYYQVK
-834 DFNNLQLTLTYDIG
+834 DFNDLQLTLTYDIG
-848 AKYESNKN
+848 VKYETNSK
-856 YFYKKINYV
+856 YLYKKINYI
-865 SPETSPIGD
+865 SPKNDIIQK
-874 SEDIPKY
+874 SEDISGY
-881 ISAQIQ
+881 ISAQVQ
-887 VITDSEVN
+887 LITDTSKISNTEN
-895 HIKEDSGNNTGD
+895 SGNNTGD
-907 GDNSGGNSGGNQ
+907 GSGNNNSGDIS
-919 DTNPEEIPVL
+919 EI
-929 WTDWTIESSS
+929 W
-939 GTVTLT
+939 
-945 MSCTVAAEWNTDL
+945 EWNITTYKIYPAISVYYDGEVQWDSTKL
-958 LRLTSADG
+958 HLTTADG
-966 TTIYKQGENYKV
+966 TYTYEQNIHYKLVEGPKD
-978 TIGDTNVLIELVDI
+978 ILIVLTGILKETKIIV
-992 PNQTELLLI
+992 NSE
-1001 SKEGFGKANEGKDQ
+1001 EGFGKAKQSGKV
-1015 SPYRELKF
+1015 SPPNTLELTV
-1023 KYELNG
+1023 N

>member
-1 MANTIRASKNTFSGG
+1 MANTIKASKNTFSGG

-102 ISSEEIGSTEQ
+102 ISSEEVGSAGQ
-113 TLSFTDFQEIKLD
+113 TLSSADFQEL
-126 QYSNPIK
+126 K
-133 KEVDAQNNPIQDESK
+133 KDESGNDVP
-148 KYILT
+148 T

-173 DKFIIYDKSMKI
+173 DKFIIYDKNAVI
-185 YGESHISDMGNI
+185 YSEPHISDMGNE

-272 LLIELEKI
+272 LLVELEKI

-289 YSKKGTSSKVE
+289 YSKKGNSNKIEFTKDENDNIVAKV
-300 FSDYNN
+300 N
-306 DENTKTTVDNI
+306 DEADTP
-317 KKSNTDISYIAETNN
+317 YITETNN

-342 TEDSNVNPAAV
+342 TEDPNINPAAV

-384 NGTNYYQSVSYK
+384 NGTDYYQSVSYK

-574 QKILIQN
+574 QKILMQN
-581 SEQDDSGKTI
+581 GE
-591 KEAVY
+591 Y

-626 TNYID
+626 INYID

-702 IPLNGAASKS
+702 IPLNGATSKNN
-712 SLNSLNTYRGTTWNY
+712 LNSLNNYRGTTWNY
-727 TNGVCVHCGQQLTE
+727 TNGICVHCGQQLTE

-747 SFVKKEENGVQKD
+747 IFEND
-760 KPTIITSEDNVENY
+760 KPKIATSPENTVTETGEPTY
-774 YMNDAGIIYFGMLY
+774 YLNDAGIIYFGMLY

-800 ALDNLDDSNDT
+800 ALDNLDDSDST

-834 DFNNLQLTLTYDIG
+834 DFNDLQLTLTYDIG

-887 VITDSEVN
+887 IITDSEVN
-895 HIKEDSGNNTGD
+895 HIKEDSGNNTGG

-939 GTVTLT
+939 GIVTLT
-945 MSCTVAAEWNTDL
+945 MSCTVAAEWNNNNLFLKSGDDTK
-958 LRLTSADG
+958 T
-966 TTIYKQGENYKV
+966 YKQNVDYEITY
-978 TIGDTNVLIELVDI
+978 GDTNVLVKLSNKLKGENLI
-992 PNQTELLLI
+992 LI
-1001 SKEGFGKANEGKDQ
+1001 SNIGFGKANEGKDQ

>member
-1 MANTIRASKNTFSGG
+1 MTNTIRASKNVFSGG

-102 ISSEEIGSTEQ
+102 ISSEEVGSAGQ
-113 TLSFTDFQEIKLD
+113 TLSSSDFQEM
-126 QYSNPIK
+126 
-133 KEVDAQNNPIQDESK
+133 EEDESGTYILNDK
-148 KYILT
+148 KYTLT

-173 DKFIIYDKSMKI
+173 DKFIIYDKNAVINS
-185 YGESHISDMGNI
+185 EPNISDMGNKF
-197 SHVYGSFPK
+197 HVYGSFPK

-228 RWYNE
+228 RWYDN

-239 KENNQNIP
+239 KETNPDIP

-272 LLIELEKI
+272 LLVELEKI

-289 YSKKGTSSKVE
+289 YSKKGESSKVI
-300 FSDYNN
+300 FTK
-306 DENTKTTVDNI
+306 DENNKITTEIADIKEDDTNI
-317 KKSNTDISYIAETNN
+317 SHIAETNN

-342 TEDSNVNPAAV
+342 TEDPNINPAAI
-353 ILTDAKWVG
+353 ILTDAEWVG
-362 EYGQYGKVKFWQKN
+362 EYEQQGKVKFWYKDKN
-376 DKLIGLVG
+376 EI
-384 NGTNYYQSVSYK
+384 
-396 LPNIQIEESTEES
+396 
-409 TEESVK
+409 
-415 QEKLIEEEKL
+415 KLIENDIKNYQL
-425 ITITTSTPS
+425 VQYTNNKNATNTPS
-434 YPNDK
+434 YPNDY
-439 YYEVS
+439 YYETS
-444 LDTLSYGNY
+444 LDALGYGNY
-453 DSFKE
+453 ESFKE
-458 GSYNVILANKLKH
+458 SSYNVILANKLKE
-471 INTGTGYSE
+471 ITTNTQNGIKAGYLE

-506 MLPVEGKY
+506 MLPKEGYY
-514 YINALEKIKDNN
+514 YINALEKIIEKD
-526 GQIDFYSKSSSTGKL
+526 GQINFYSKSSSTGKL
-541 FKINSY
+541 FKIDY
-547 EIEDY
+547 QRIEDY

-574 QKILIQN
+574 QKILMQN
-581 SEQDDSGKTI
+581 GE
-591 KEAVY
+591 Y

-702 IPLNGAASKS
+702 IPLNGATSKS
-712 SLNSLNTYRGTTWNY
+712 SLNSLNNYRDNKWNY
-727 TNGVCVHCGQQLTE
+727 TKGICVHCGQQLTE
-741 YQEGCV
+741 YQKGCV
-747 SFVKKEENGVQKD
+747 TFSTVKKEGD
-760 KPTIITSEDNVENY
+760 KSKPIIAASEEKGKNY

-800 ALDNLDDSNDT
+800 ALDNLDDSNAT

-834 DFNNLQLTLTYDIG
+834 DFNDLQLTLTYDVG
-848 AKYESNKN
+848 AKYKSNKN
-856 YFYKKINYV
+856 YLYKKINYI

-881 ISAQIQ
+881 ISAQVQI
-887 VITDSEVN
+887 ITDT
-895 HIKEDSGNNTGD
+895 KENPIIDDSNNTEG
-907 GDNSGGNSGGNQ
+907 GDNSGSDSGDNSGNDQ
-919 DTNPEEIPVL
+919 DNTTEETPVL
-929 WTDWTIESSS
+929 WTDWSIESSS

-945 MSCTVAAEWNTDL
+945 MSCTVAVQWDNTKL
-958 LRLTSADG
+958 HLNSADG
-966 TTIYKQGENYKV
+966 NKTYTQGINYEI
-978 TIGDTNVLIELVDI
+978 TSGNSNVLIELIDI
-992 PNQTELLLI
+992 PDQTDLLLT
-1001 SKEGFGKANEGKDQ
+1001 SEEGFGKVVGRTDK
-1015 SPYRELKF
+1015 SPYKQLNF

>member
-1 MANTIRASKNTFSGG
+1 MANTIRVSKSTFSGG

-102 ISSEEIGSTEQ
+102 ISSEEVGSAGQ
-113 TLSFTDFQEIKLD
+113 TLKSSDFQEI
-126 QYSNPIK
+126 IK
-133 KEVDAQNNPIQDESK
+133 DASGNEIP
-148 KYILT
+148 T

-173 DKFIIYDKSMKI
+173 DKFIIYDKNAAI
-185 YGESHISDMGNI
+185 YNEPNISDIGNTSHI
-197 SHVYGSFPK
+197 YGSFPK

-228 RWYNE
+228 KWYKD
-233 YFIAQS
+233 YFIAAS
-239 KENNQNIP
+239 KKANDPNGADIP

-289 YSKKGTSSKVE
+289 YSKNIVNTSS
-300 FSDYNN
+300 
-306 DENTKTTVDNI
+306 
-317 KKSNTDISYIAETNN
+317 DIEVNK

-342 TEDSNVNPAAV
+342 TENPNINPAAI
-353 ILTDAKWVG
+353 ILTDAEWVG
-362 EYGQYGKVKFWQKN
+362 EQDQQGTVKLWKKSTEN
-376 DKLIGLVG
+376 NKLIELEK
-384 NGTNYYQSVSYK
+384 NGIKNYQSVSYI
-396 LPNIQIEESTEES
+396 NEGTQTN
-409 TEESVK
+409 T
-415 QEKLIEEEKL
+415 
-425 ITITTSTPS
+425 TPS
-434 YPNDK
+434 YPNGK
-439 YYEVS
+439 YYEAV
-444 LDTLSYGNY
+444 LDTLDQGDYETFINTN
-453 DSFKE
+453 
-458 GSYNVILANKLKH
+458 SYNAKLISKLKD
-471 INTGTGYSE
+471 INIVTQNGKVKETGYSK
-480 DALTKLNIVKENEEV
+480 DAFIKLNIKKENNN
-495 KEGVDDSNKYL
+495 GYL
-506 MLPVEGKY
+506 MLPVEKQY
-514 YINALEKIKDNN
+514 YINALEKIKEKN
-526 GQIDFYSKSSSTGKL
+526 GEHIEINFYSKSSSTGKM
-541 FKINSY
+541 FKIEPY
-547 EIEDY
+547 EIPDY

-574 QKILIQN
+574 QKIKIQEG
-581 SEQDDSGKTI
+581 EQDVNGNPI
-591 KEAVY
+591 KPAIY

-650 ENSLTL
+650 ENALTL

-712 SLNSLNTYRGTTWNY
+712 NLNSLNNYRNKWNY
-727 TNGVCVHCGQQLTE
+727 KEGVCVHCGQKLEE

-747 SFVKKEENGVQKD
+747 TFKKDTSGNSIPVIATFPESTTPPKNSTPSGNTTSPENTTTNTEE
-760 KPTIITSEDNVENY
+760 PTY
-774 YMNDAGIIYFGMLY
+774 YLNDAGIIYFGMLY
-788 LAKITVKYCPKD
+788 LAKITVKYCPVD
-800 ALDNLDDSNDT
+800 ALGNLDENNIS
-811 RFKTFNRWLWTTTMF
+811 RFKTFNRWLWTTTVF
-826 NDQYYQVK
+826 NDYYYQVK
-834 DFNNLQLTLTYDIG
+834 DFNDLQLTLTYDIG
-848 AKYESNKN
+848 VKYETNSK
-856 YFYKKINYV
+856 YLYKKINYI
-865 SPETSPIGD
+865 SPKNDIIQK
-874 SEDIPKY
+874 SEDILGY
-881 ISAQIQ
+881 ISAQVQ
-887 VITDSEVN
+887 LITDTSKISNTEN
-895 HIKEDSGNNTGD
+895 SGNNTGN
-907 GDNSGGNSGGNQ
+907 GSGNNNSGNIS
-919 DTNPEEIPVL
+919 EI
-929 WTDWTIESSS
+929 W
-939 GTVTLT
+939 
-945 MSCTVAAEWNTDL
+945 EWNITTYKIYPAISVYYDGEVQWDSTKL
-958 LRLTSADG
+958 HLTTADG
-966 TTIYKQGENYKV
+966 TYTYEQNIHYKLVEGPKD
-978 TIGDTNVLIELVDI
+978 ILIVLTGILKETKIIV
-992 PNQTELLLI
+992 NSE
-1001 SKEGFGKANEGKDQ
+1001 EGFGKAKQSGKV
-1015 SPYRELKF
+1015 SPPNTLELTV
-1023 KYELNG
+1023 N

>member
-1 MANTIRASKNTFSGG
+1 MANTIRASKNNFSGG

-46 MQLQNDMGNG
+46 MSLQNDMGNG

-102 ISSEEIGSTEQ
+102 ISSEEVGSANQ
-113 TLSFTDFQEIKLD
+113 SLSFTDFQEIKLD
-126 QYSNPIK
+126 ESGKPIK
-133 KEVDAQNNPIQDESK
+133 IEVDEQGNPIQDESK

-173 DKFIIYDKSMKI
+173 DKFIIYDKNAVINS
-185 YGESHISDMGNI
+185 EPNISDMGNI

-228 RWYNE
+228 RWYKN

-239 KENNQNIP
+239 KETNPDIP

-289 YSKKGTSSKVE
+289 YSKKGESKPIK
-300 FSDYNN
+300 FIK
-306 DENTKTTVDNI
+306 DENNKTIGTRIVNI
-317 KKSNTDISYIAETNN
+317 KKDNTDISHIAETNN

-342 TEDSNVNPAAV
+342 TEDPNINPAAI
-353 ILTDAKWVG
+353 ILTDAEWVG
-362 EYGQYGKVKFWQKN
+362 EYKQQGKVKFWEKN
-376 DKLIGLVG
+376 GELIELIE
-384 NGTNYYQSVSYK
+384 NGTNYYQSVSYE
-396 LPNIQIEESTEES
+396 LPTKSTKKSTEELI
-409 TEESVK
+409 K
-415 QEKLIEEEKL
+415 QEEQEEEL
-425 ITITTSTPS
+425 TTITTITPQYPYQSENQSYYETLLDILDYKDYNDFIKNISYNIKLSSTLS
-434 YPNDK
+434 NIYNDK
-439 YYEVS
+439 
-444 LDTLSYGNY
+444 
-453 DSFKE
+453 
-458 GSYNVILANKLKH
+458 
-471 INTGTGYSE
+471 YSE
-480 DALTKLNIVKENEEV
+480 DALTKLNIKKEDKN
-495 KEGVDDSNKYL
+495 GYL
-506 MLPVEGKY
+506 MLPVEGSY
-514 YINALEKIKDNN
+514 YINALEIIKDNKE
-526 GQIDFYSKSSSTGKL
+526 QEIEKHFYSKSSSTGKM
-541 FKINSY
+541 FEINPY
-547 EIEDY
+547 EIPDY

-574 QKILIQN
+574 EKILIQN
-581 SEQDDSGKTI
+581 GEL
-591 KEAVY
+591 
-596 IDKKPDITNMVYK
+596 DKKPDITNMVYK

-621 DEYSI
+621 DEYSV

-702 IPLNGAASKS
+702 IPLNGATSKNN
-712 SLNSLNTYRGTTWNY
+712 LNSLNNYRASKWNY
-727 TNGVCVHCGQQLTE
+727 TKGVCVHCGQQLTE
-741 YQEGCV
+741 YQKGCV
-747 SFVKKEENGVQKD
+747 TFSTVEKEGDKSKPIIATSKEEGK
-760 KPTIITSEDNVENY
+760 NY

-834 DFNNLQLTLTYDIG
+834 DFNDLQLTLTYDIG

-865 SPETSPIGD
+865 SPETSSIGD

-881 ISAQIQ
+881 ISAQVQ
-887 VITDSEVN
+887 VITDTEKNS
-895 HIKEDSGNNTGD
+895 ITEDSNNTK
-907 GDNSGGNSGGNQ
+907 S
-919 DTNPEEIPVL
+919 
-929 WTDWTIESSS
+929 
-939 GTVTLT
+939 
-945 MSCTVAAEWNTDL
+945 
-958 LRLTSADG
+958 
-966 TTIYKQGENYKV
+966 
-978 TIGDTNVLIELVDI
+978 
-992 PNQTELLLI
+992 
-1001 SKEGFGKANEGKDQ
+1001 
-1015 SPYRELKF
+1015 
-1023 KYELNG
+1023 

>member
-1 MANTIRASKNTFSGG
+1 MANTIKASKNTFSGG

-102 ISSEEIGSTEQ
+102 ISSEEIGSTGQ
-113 TLSFTDFQEIKLD
+113 TLKSSDFQEIIKD
-126 QYSNPIK
+126 ASNNDIP
-133 KEVDAQNNPIQDESK
+133 
-148 KYILT
+148 T

-173 DKFIIYDKSMKI
+173 DKFIIYDKNAAI
-185 YGESHISDMGNI
+185 YNEPNISDIGNTSHI
-197 SHVYGSFPK
+197 YGSFPK

-228 RWYNE
+228 KWYKD
-233 YFIAQS
+233 YFIAAS
-239 KENNQNIP
+239 KKANDPNGADIP

-289 YSKKGTSSKVE
+289 YSKKGNSNKIEFTKDGNNNIIAKV
-300 FSDYNN
+300 N
-306 DENTKTTVDNI
+306 DKVD
-317 KKSNTDISYIAETNN
+317 DSYIAETNN

-342 TEDSNVNPAAV
+342 TEDPNINPAAI

-362 EYGQYGKVKFWQKN
+362 EQNQQGTVKFWQKN
-376 DKLIGLVG
+376 DKVIELVE
-384 NGTNYYQSVSYK
+384 NGTDHYQSVSYIK
-396 LPNIQIEESTEES
+396 EGTQTN
-409 TEESVK
+409 
-415 QEKLIEEEKL
+415 
-425 ITITTSTPS
+425 TTPF
-434 YPNDK
+434 YPKDK
-439 YYEVS
+439 YYEAV
-444 LDTLSYGNY
+444 LDTLSQGNY
-453 DSFKE
+453 KDFIDNN
-458 GSYNVILANKLKH
+458 SYNAKLISKLKD
-471 INTGTGYSE
+471 INIDTQDGKVKETGYSK
-480 DALTKLNIVKENEEV
+480 DALIKLNIKKENDTS
-495 KEGVDDSNKYL
+495 GYL
-506 MLPVEGKY
+506 MLPVEKQY
-514 YINALEKIKDNN
+514 YINALEKIKEKN
-526 GQIDFYSKSSSTGKL
+526 GKNIEINFYSKSSSTGKM
-541 FKINSY
+541 FKIEPQ
-547 EIEDY
+547 EIPDY

-581 SEQDDSGKTI
+581 GE
-591 KEAVY
+591 Y

-631 FSKIGTGSIELNT
+631 FSKIGSGSIELNT

-650 ENSLTL
+650 ENALTL
-656 TLGLEAYVEDNMGIS
+656 TLGLEAYIEDNMGIS

-712 SLNSLNTYRGTTWNY
+712 NLNSLNNYRNKWNY
-727 TNGVCVHCGQQLTE
+727 KEGVCVHCGQQLEE

-747 SFVKKEENGVQKD
+747 TFEKDTSGKIIPVIATPPKNTTTPENSTPSGNTTSPENATTNTKE
-760 KPTIITSEDNVENY
+760 PTY
-774 YMNDAGIIYFGMLY
+774 YLNDAGIIYFGMLY
-788 LAKITVKYCPKD
+788 LAKITIKYCPID
-800 ALDNLDDSNDT
+800 ALGNLDENNIS
-811 RFKTFNRWLWTTTMF
+811 RFKTFNRWLWTTTVF
-826 NDQYYQVK
+826 NDYYYQVK
-834 DFNNLQLTLTYDIG
+834 DFNDLQLTLTYDIG
-848 AKYESNKN
+848 VKYETNSK
-856 YFYKKINYV
+856 YLYKKINYI
-865 SPETSPIGD
+865 SPKNDIIQK
-874 SEDIPKY
+874 SEDISGY
-881 ISAQIQ
+881 ISAQVQ
-887 VITDSEVN
+887 LITDTSKISNTEN
-895 HIKEDSGNNTGD
+895 SGNNTGNSS
-907 GDNSGGNSGGNQ
+907 GNGSGNNNSGNIS
-919 DTNPEEIPVL
+919 EI
-929 WTDWTIESSS
+929 W
-939 GTVTLT
+939 
-945 MSCTVAAEWNTDL
+945 EWNVTTYKIYPAISVYYDGEVQWDSTKL
-958 LRLTSADG
+958 HLTTADG
-966 TTIYKQGENYKV
+966 TYTYEQNIHYKLVEGHKD
-978 TIGDTNVLIELVDI
+978 IFIVLTGILKETKIIV
-992 PNQTELLLI
+992 NSE
-1001 SKEGFGKANEGKDQ
+1001 EGFGKAKQSGKV
-1015 SPYRELKF
+1015 SPPNTLELTV
-1023 KYELNG
+1023 N

>member
-1 MANTIRASKNTFSGG
+1 MANTIRVSKSTFSGG

-102 ISSEEIGSTEQ
+102 ISSEEVGSAGQ
-113 TLSFTDFQEIKLD
+113 TLKSSDFQEI
-126 QYSNPIK
+126 IK
-133 KEVDAQNNPIQDESK
+133 DASGNEIP
-148 KYILT
+148 T

-173 DKFIIYDKSMKI
+173 DKFIIYDKNAAI
-185 YGESHISDMGNI
+185 YNEPNISDIGNTSHI
-197 SHVYGSFPK
+197 YGSFPK

-228 RWYNE
+228 KWYKD
-233 YFIAQS
+233 YFIAAS
-239 KENNQNIP
+239 KKANDPNGADIP

-289 YSKKGTSSKVE
+289 YSKNIVNTSS
-300 FSDYNN
+300 
-306 DENTKTTVDNI
+306 
-317 KKSNTDISYIAETNN
+317 DIEVNK

-342 TEDSNVNPAAV
+342 TENPNINPAAI
-353 ILTDAKWVG
+353 ILTDAEWVG
-362 EYGQYGKVKFWQKN
+362 EQDQQGTVKLWKKSTEN
-376 DKLIGLVG
+376 NKLIELEK
-384 NGTNYYQSVSYK
+384 NGIKNYQSVSYI
-396 LPNIQIEESTEES
+396 NEGTQTN
-409 TEESVK
+409 T
-415 QEKLIEEEKL
+415 
-425 ITITTSTPS
+425 TPS
-434 YPNDK
+434 YPNGK
-439 YYEVS
+439 YYEAV
-444 LDTLSYGNY
+444 LDTLDQGDYETFINTN
-453 DSFKE
+453 
-458 GSYNVILANKLKH
+458 SYNAKLISKLKD
-471 INTGTGYSE
+471 INIVTQNGKVKETGYSK
-480 DALTKLNIVKENEEV
+480 DALIKLNIKKENNN
-495 KEGVDDSNKYL
+495 GYL
-506 MLPVEGKY
+506 MLPVEKQY
-514 YINALEKIKDNN
+514 YINALEKIKEKN
-526 GQIDFYSKSSSTGKL
+526 GEHIEINFYSKSSSTGKM
-541 FKINSY
+541 FKIEPY
-547 EIEDY
+547 EIPDY

-574 QKILIQN
+574 QKIKIQEG
-581 SEQDDSGKTI
+581 EQDVNGNPI
-591 KEAVY
+591 KPAIY

-650 ENSLTL
+650 ENALTL

-712 SLNSLNTYRGTTWNY
+712 NLNSLNNYRNKWNY
-727 TNGVCVHCGQQLTE
+727 KEGVCVHCGQKLEE

-747 SFVKKEENGVQKD
+747 TFKKDTSGNSIPVIATFPESTTPPKNSTPSGNTTSPENTTTNTEE
-760 KPTIITSEDNVENY
+760 PTY
-774 YMNDAGIIYFGMLY
+774 YLNDAGIIYFGMLY
-788 LAKITVKYCPKD
+788 LAKITVKYCPVD
-800 ALDNLDDSNDT
+800 ALGNLDENNIS
-811 RFKTFNRWLWTTTMF
+811 RFKTFNRWLWTTTVF
-826 NDQYYQVK
+826 NDYYYQVK
-834 DFNNLQLTLTYDIG
+834 DFNDLQLTLTYDIG
-848 AKYESNKN
+848 VKYETNSK
-856 YFYKKINYV
+856 YLYKKINYI
-865 SPETSPIGD
+865 SPKNDIIQK
-874 SEDIPKY
+874 SEDISGY
-881 ISAQIQ
+881 ISAQVQ
-887 VITDSEVN
+887 LITDTSKISNTEN
-895 HIKEDSGNNTGD
+895 SGNNTGN
-907 GDNSGGNSGGNQ
+907 GSGNNNSGNIS
-919 DTNPEEIPVL
+919 EI
-929 WTDWTIESSS
+929 W
-939 GTVTLT
+939 
-945 MSCTVAAEWNTDL
+945 EWNITTYKIYPAISVYYDGEVQWDSTKL
-958 LRLTSADG
+958 HLTTADG
-966 TTIYKQGENYKV
+966 TYTYEQNIHYKLVEGPKD
-978 TIGDTNVLIELVDI
+978 ILIVLTGILKETKIIV
-992 PNQTELLLI
+992 NSE
-1001 SKEGFGKANEGKDQ
+1001 EGFGKAKQSGKV
-1015 SPYRELKF
+1015 SPPNTLELTV
-1023 KYELNG
+1023 N

>member
-1 MANTIRASKNTFSGG
+1 
-16 LVMDLAPDTTPNTVL
+16 
-31 TSALNA
+31 
-37 TLVTFNGNE
+37 
-46 MQLQNDMGNG
+46 
-56 RVETARLP
+56 
-64 EGYIPVGTCEFGDI
+64 
-78 IYIVSYNPLTNKSQ
+78 
-92 IGCFPSPERN
+92 
-102 ISSEEIGSTEQ
+102 
-113 TLSFTDFQEIKLD
+113 
-126 QYSNPIK
+126 
-133 KEVDAQNNPIQDESK
+133 
-148 KYILT
+148 
-153 GKLKTNSVK
+153 
-162 KIIYNNKLNPG
+162 
-173 DKFIIYDKSMKI
+173 
-185 YGESHISDMGNI
+185 MGNI

-228 RWYNE
+228 RWYNT

-239 KENNQNIP
+239 KKTQDNPSGEDIP

-272 LLIELEKI
+272 LLVELEKI

-289 YSKKGTSSKVE
+289 YSKKGTSNKIKFTE
-300 FSDYNN
+300 DKKNN
-306 DENTKTTVDNI
+306 KIITEIDNTADNTAD
-317 KKSNTDISYIAETNN
+317 KSYIVETNK

-342 TEDSNVNPAAV
+342 TEDPNINPAAV
-353 ILTDAKWVG
+353 ILTDAEWVG
-362 EYGQYGKVKFWQKN
+362 EYEQQGKVKFWYK
-376 DKLIGLVG
+376 DKKEIKLIE
-384 NGTNYYQSVSYK
+384 NDIENYQLVSYK
-396 LPNIQIEESTEES
+396 LPDIQTEES
-409 TEESVK
+409 TK

-434 YPNDK
+434 YPNGK

-453 DSFKE
+453 DSFKD
-458 GSYNVILANKLKH
+458 GSYNVMLANKLKN

-506 MLPVEGKY
+506 MLPKEGQY
-514 YINALEKIKDNN
+514 YINALEKIIEND
-526 GQIDFYSKSSSTGKL
+526 GQINFYSKSSSTGKL
-541 FKINSY
+541 FKINSQR
-547 EIEDY
+547 IEDY

-574 QKILIQN
+574 EKILIQN
-581 SEQDDSGKTI
+581 GK
-591 KEAVY
+591 Y

-702 IPLNGAASKS
+702 IPLNGATSKNN
-712 SLNSLNTYRGTTWNY
+712 LNSLNNYRANKWNY
-727 TNGVCVHCGQQLTE
+727 SNGICVHCGQQLTE

-747 SFVKKEENGVQKD
+747 SFIKKEEENGKQKER
-760 KPTIITSEDNVENY
+760 PSIITSEDNVKNY

-834 DFNNLQLTLTYDIG
+834 DFNDLQLTLTYDIG
-848 AKYESNKN
+848 AKYELNKN
-856 YFYKKINYV
+856 YFYKKINYI

-895 HIKEDSGNNTGD
+895 HITEDSGNNTGG

-939 GTVTLT
+939 GIVTLT
-945 MSCTVAAEWNTDL
+945 MSCTINAKWDTNL
-958 LRLTSADG
+958 LHLTSVDG
-966 TTIYKQGENYKV
+966 TKTYKQGEHYTV
-978 TIGDTNVLIELVDI
+978 TTGDTNVVIELIDI
-992 PNQTELLLI
+992 PNNVESLLLI
-1001 SKEGFGKANEGKDQ
+1001 SEEGFGKANKGKDQ
-1015 SPYRELKF
+1015 SPYKELNF

>member
-102 ISSEEIGSTEQ
+102 ISSEEIGSTGQ
-113 TLSFTDFQEIKLD
+113 ILSFTDFQEIELD
-126 QYSNPIK
+126 QYGNPIK
-133 KEVDAQNNPIQDESK
+133 KEVDEQDNPIQDESK

-173 DKFIIYDKSMKI
+173 DKFIIYDKSRKI

-228 RWYNE
+228 RWYDT

-239 KENNQNIP
+239 KKDNQDIP

-272 LLIELEKI
+272 LLVELEKI

-289 YSKKGTSSKVE
+289 YSKKGESKPIKFIKDKENKTIETKIDV
-300 FSDYNN
+300 
-306 DENTKTTVDNI
+306 ENTN
-317 KKSNTDISYIAETNN
+317 YIAETNK

-342 TEDSNVNPAAV
+342 TEDPNINPAAI
-353 ILTDAKWVG
+353 ILTDAEWVG
-362 EYGQYGKVKFWQKN
+362 EYGQYGIVKFWEKN
-376 DKLIGLVG
+376 NKLIELVE
-384 NGTNYYQSVSYK
+384 NGTNYYKSVSYK
-396 LPNIQIEESTEES
+396 LPDIQTEES
-409 TEESVK
+409 TEASTEESIK

-444 LDTLSYGNY
+444 LDTLSYGTY
-453 DSFKE
+453 KSFEE
-458 GSYNVILANKLKH
+458 GSYNVILAKKLEY

-480 DALTKLNIVKENEEV
+480 DALTKLNIKKENSD
-495 KEGVDDSNKYL
+495 GYL
-506 MLPVEGKY
+506 MLPKEGYY
-514 YINALEKIKDNN
+514 YINALEKIKEND
-526 GQIDFYSKSSSTGKL
+526 GQINFYSKSSSTGKL
-541 FKINSY
+541 FKIDSQR
-547 EIEDY
+547 IEDY

-574 QKILIQN
+574 EKIIQN
-581 SEQDDSGKTI
+581 DE
-591 KEAVY
+591 Y
-596 IDKKPDITNMVYK
+596 IDKKPNITNMVYK

-656 TLGLEAYVEDNMGIS
+656 TLGLEVYVEDNMGIS

-702 IPLNGAASKS
+702 IPLNGATSKNNLS
-712 SLNSLNTYRGTTWNY
+712 SLNTYRGTTWNY
-727 TNGVCVHCGQQLTE
+727 INGVCVHCGQQLTE

-747 SFVKKEENGVQKD
+747 TFSTVEKEGDKSKPIIAASKEEGK
-760 KPTIITSEDNVENY
+760 NY

-800 ALDNLDDSNDT
+800 ALDNLDDSNDS

-834 DFNNLQLTLTYDIG
+834 DFNDLQLTLTYDIG

-856 YFYKKINYV
+856 YFYKKINYI
-865 SPETSPIGD
+865 SPETSPIED
-874 SEDIPKY
+874 SENISKY

-895 HIKEDSGNNTGD
+895 HITEDSGNNTGD

-945 MSCTVAAEWNTDL
+945 MSCTINAKWDTSL
-958 LRLTSADG
+958 LHLTSADG
-966 TTIYKQGENYKV
+966 TKTYKQDVDYEI
-978 TIGDTNVLIELVDI
+978 THGDTNVLVKLSNKLKDKNLV
-992 PNQTELLLI
+992 LI
-1001 SKEGFGKANEGKDQ
+1001 SNEGFGKANNGKDQ
-1015 SPYRELKF
+1015 SPSKELNF
-1023 KYELNG
+1023 KYEING

>member
-56 RVETARLP
+56 RVETTRLP

-102 ISSEEIGSTEQ
+102 ISSEEVGSANQ
-113 TLSFTDFQEIKLD
+113 SLSFTDFQEIELD
-126 QYSNPIK
+126 QQGNPIK
-133 KEVDAQNNPIQDESK
+133 KEVDVQGNPIQDESK

-173 DKFIIYDKSMKI
+173 DKFIIYDKNVVI
-185 YGESHISDMGNI
+185 YSEPNISDMGNK

-228 RWYNE
+228 RWYDE
-233 YFIAQS
+233 YFISQS
-239 KENNQNIP
+239 KENSQNIP

-272 LLIELEKI
+272 LLVELEKI

-289 YSKKGTSSKVE
+289 YSKKGNSNKIKFTK
-300 FSDYNN
+300 DKN
-306 DENTKTTVDNI
+306 DKITTEVDDKADN
-317 KKSNTDISYIAETNN
+317 SYIAETNN

-342 TEDSNVNPAAV
+342 TEDPNINPAAV
-353 ILTDAKWVG
+353 ILTDAEWVG
-362 EYGQYGKVKFWQKN
+362 EYEQQGKVKFWYKDKN
-376 DKLIGLVG
+376 EIKLIE
-384 NGTNYYQSVSYK
+384 NDIDNYQLVSYE
-396 LPNIQIEESTEES
+396 LPTKSTEES
-409 TEESVK
+409 TEELTEQEEQK
-415 QEKLIEEEKL
+415 EKLT
-425 ITITTSTPS
+425 TITTITPQYPYQSETQSYYETLLDILDYKDYNDFIKNISYNIKLSSTLS
-434 YPNDK
+434 NIYNDK
-439 YYEVS
+439 S
-444 LDTLSYGNY
+444 
-453 DSFKE
+453 
-458 GSYNVILANKLKH
+458 
-471 INTGTGYSE
+471 SE
-480 DALTKLNIVKENEEV
+480 DALTKLNIKKEDNN
-495 KEGVDDSNKYL
+495 GYL
-506 MLPVEGKY
+506 MLPVEGSY
-514 YINALEKIKDNN
+514 YINALEIIKVNKE
-526 GQIDFYSKSSSTGKL
+526 QEIEKHFYSKSSSTGKM
-541 FKINSY
+541 F
-547 EIEDY
+547 EIDPQEIPDY

-574 QKILIQN
+574 EKILIQN
-581 SEQDDSGKTI
+581 SE
-591 KEAVY
+591 Y

-702 IPLNGAASKS
+702 IPLNGATSKS
-712 SLNSLNTYRGTTWNY
+712 NLNSLNNYRASKWNY
-727 TNGVCVHCGQQLTE
+727 TKGVCVHCGQQLTE

-747 SFVKKEENGVQKD
+747 SFIEKVEGKEKKIR
-760 KPTIITSEDNVENY
+760 PSIITSEDNVENY

-800 ALDNLDDSNDT
+800 ALDNLDDSNNT

-826 NDQYYQVK
+826 NDQYYQIK
-834 DFNNLQLTLTYDIG
+834 DFNDLQLTLTYDIG

-881 ISAQIQ
+881 ISAQVQ
-887 VITDSEVN
+887 VITDSEKN
-895 HIKEDSGNNTGD
+895 SITKDSNNTK
-907 GDNSGGNSGGNQ
+907 S
-919 DTNPEEIPVL
+919 
-929 WTDWTIESSS
+929 
-939 GTVTLT
+939 
-945 MSCTVAAEWNTDL
+945 
-958 LRLTSADG
+958 
-966 TTIYKQGENYKV
+966 
-978 TIGDTNVLIELVDI
+978 
-992 PNQTELLLI
+992 
-1001 SKEGFGKANEGKDQ
+1001 
-1015 SPYRELKF
+1015 
-1023 KYELNG
+1023 